1 MTKYWVVRAGWDIQD
16 IVERDGFIGI
26 GFGGDALGDLSGLS
40 MEEIRPRVEN
50 APDRR
55 DKKAGYYTRAAGQL
69 WQFINEIEEGD
80 CLLTPHRRTRNVRNV
95 RIGLV
100 RGAYEF
106 SRGAPR
112 PHRRPVEW
120 IRTDI
125 LRDGLSAQLRA
136 SLTGRMTVFS
146 VNRHADE
153 LEANITDAIRCA
165 LEFR

>member
-1 MTKYWVVRAGWDIQD
+1 MTKYWVARAEEDIQD

-40 MEEIRPRVEN
+40 REEIRPRVEN

-55 DKKAGYYTRAAGQL
+55 DKEPGYYRLAAGQL
-69 WQFINEIEEGD
+69 WRFINEVEEGD
-80 CLLTPHRRTRNVRNV
+80 CLLTPHKRTRNVNV

-112 PHRRPVEW
+112 PHRRPVDW

-136 SLTGRMTVFS
+136 SLTGQMTVFS

-153 LEANITDAIRCA
+153 LAWLLRQ
-165 LEFR
+165 

>member
-55 DKKAGYYTRAAGQL
+55 DKKARYYTLAAGQL
-69 WQFINEIEEGD
+69 WRFINEIEEGD
-80 CLLTPHRRTRNVRNV
+80 CLLTPHKRTRNV

-106 SRGAPR
+106 KPGHPR
-112 PHRRPVEW
+112 PHRRPVDW
-120 IRTDI
+120 IRTAS
-125 LRDGLSAQLRA
+125 RDDLSAGLQD
-136 SLTGRMTVFS
+136 SLMANMTVFS

-153 LEANITDAIRCA
+153 IAWLLRQ
-165 LEFR
+165 

>member
-1 MTKYWVVRAGWDIQD
+1 MTKYWVVRAHKDIQD

-40 MEEIRPRVEN
+40 REEIRPRVEN

-55 DKKAGYYTRAAGQL
+55 DKKAGYYTLAAGQL

-80 CLLTPHRRTRNVRNV
+80 CLLTPHRRTRNV

-120 IRTDI
+120 IRTAPRDDI
-125 LRDGLSAQLRA
+125 PPIRSQ
-136 SLTGRMTVFS
+136 STVSSFQ
-146 VNRHADE
+146 RHADE
-153 LEANITDAIRCA
+153 LAWLLRQ
-165 LEFR
+165 

>member
-1 MTKYWVVRAGWDIQD
+1 MTKYWVVRAGEDIQD

-40 MEEIRPRVEN
+40 REEIRPRVEN
-50 APDRR
+50 ARPDRA
-55 DKKAGYYTRAAGQL
+55 AGYYGRTAGQL
-69 WQFINEIEEGD
+69 WRFINEVEEGD
-80 CLLTPHRRTRNVRNV
+80 CLLTPHKRTRNGNV

-120 IRTDI
+120 IRTAS
-125 LRDGLSAQLRA
+125 RDDLPPIRFRS
-136 SLTGRMTVFS
+136 TVSSFQH
-146 VNRHADE
+146 HADE
-153 LEANITDAIRCA
+153 LAWLLRQ
-165 LEFR
+165 